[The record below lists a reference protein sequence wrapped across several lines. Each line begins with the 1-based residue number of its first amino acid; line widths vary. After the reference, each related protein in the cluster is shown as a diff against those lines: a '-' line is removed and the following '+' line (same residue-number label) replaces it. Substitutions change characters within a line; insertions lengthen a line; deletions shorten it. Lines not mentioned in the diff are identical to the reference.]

1 MGRWSPWSRRKIK
14 PCYRMPIMR
23 NFLINEFY
31 KIEDLIDLVRDKNE
45 RDAIYMIYVP
55 KNVGDLIPGMEVY
68 VGPVPDFDED
78 DNEVV
83 PDSVTKKN
91 LEFGYMREHF
101 QDVVDLAHKQKPN
114 ASKEEI
120 IRCLNHYAQY
130 DDFLDLH

>member
-1 MGRWSPWSRRKIK
+1 M
-14 PCYRMPIMR
+14 MR
-23 NFLINEFY
+23 NFLINKFY
-31 KIEDLIDLVRDKNE
+31 KIEDLIDLVKDKNE

-55 KNVGDLIPGMEVY
+55 KNVRDLIPGMEVY
-68 VGPVPDFDED
+68 IGPVPDFDED

-101 QDVVDLAHKQKPN
+101 QDVIDLAYKQKPN

-130 DDFLDLH
+130 DDFLDLQ